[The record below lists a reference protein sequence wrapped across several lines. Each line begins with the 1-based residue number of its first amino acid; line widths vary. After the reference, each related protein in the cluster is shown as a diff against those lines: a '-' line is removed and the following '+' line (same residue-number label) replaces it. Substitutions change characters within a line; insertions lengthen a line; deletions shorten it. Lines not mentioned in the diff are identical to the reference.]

1 MFKIIKYIDLFRS
14 KSFNNISG
22 LKIIQS
28 QGDITKMLKLVPMV
42 LVEPPALMRSL
53 GFRGFLRG
61 TAASSRLLRIEG
73 ILRTQN
79 YLGTTPTRS
88 TSTEMVG
95 QRDIP
100 PSPENGFQNGSSVKQ
115 VLHDNDLL
123 LFKGRCPKCEALQR
137 QC

>member
-1 MFKIIKYIDLFRS
+1 MLKIMKYINLFRS
-14 KSFNNISG
+14 KSFNDISG
-22 LKIIQS
+22 LRIIQS
-28 QGDITKMLKLVPMV
+28 QGDIAKMLKLVPMV
-42 LVEPPALMRSL
+42 LVEPPALMRSI

-100 PSPENGFQNGSSVKQ
+100 PSPENGSSVKQ
-115 VLHDNDLL
+115 VLYYNDLF
-123 LFKGRCPKCEALQR
+123 LFKGRSPKCEALQR